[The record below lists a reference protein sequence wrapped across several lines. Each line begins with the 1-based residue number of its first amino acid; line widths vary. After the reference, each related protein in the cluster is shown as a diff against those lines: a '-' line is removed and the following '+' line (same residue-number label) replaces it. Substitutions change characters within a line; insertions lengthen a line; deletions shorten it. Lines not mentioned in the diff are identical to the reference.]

1 MFDPAS
7 AQGDLAKLTMT
18 ELMKLR
24 ADLDRKLESAE
35 AEWLEAAETLEGR
48 SAAA

>member
-7 AQGDLAKLTMT
+7 ASAADAKRTMT

-24 ADLDRKLESAE
+24 AEVERRLEAAE
-35 AEWLEAAETLEGR
+35 AEWLDASQALEV
-48 SAAA
+48 ADA